1 MSVLTVRNDQRVGA
15 IGRTQ
20 SGKTFLMER
29 LCAEQKNVLVIDS
42 KERVNWSG
50 YYLTYDLRATLLEP
64 RTTYRHQ
71 NARIPDTYWMT
82 AVESLHERGGGVIYI
97 DELPVLTG
105 PNKISPGLQN
115 AFRLGA
121 EIGVGV
127 WWAAQEATGVHNTA
141 LRQSEVLFLF
151 VNQGA
156 SDRDKLIRNVG
167 VMGEVTASLA
177 PREFVVYENFGA
189 AYDPSDI
196 PIYRARP

>member
-1 MSVLTVRNDQRVGA
+1 MTRLAVANDMRVGA

-29 LCAEQKNVLVIDS
+29 LCEQQKNVLVIDS
-42 KERVNWSG
+42 KERVNWKG
-50 YYLTYDLRATLLEP
+50 YYLTYSINATLLEP
-64 RTTYRHQ
+64 RTIFRHR
-71 NARIPDTYWMT
+71 AVAIPDTFWMR

-105 PNKISPGLQN
+105 PNKISSGLAD

-121 EIGVGV
+121 EIGVAV
-127 WWAAQEATGVHNTA
+127 WWSAQESTGVHNTA
-141 LRQSEVLFLF
+141 LRQSEVLCLF

-167 VMGEVTASLA
+167 DMGEVTAHLA
-177 PREFVVYENFGA
+177 PHEFVVYENFGA
-189 AYDPSDI
+189 AYDASDI
-196 PIYRARP
+196 PVWKVKP